1 MVTIL
6 IMFFI
11 TVIQLLRIQNA
22 TFEAMKIVMNYFQD
36 LKLFDNK
43 TISHKL
49 LKEVLILA
57 HYFDLQ
63 ELVCLATSQIS
74 YMVMNP
80 RLRFSV
86 RRHNEDLKKWLDF
99 AIRQQICYTQN
110 CLSRELGLHLL
121 GHIH

>member
-1 MVTIL
+1 
-6 IMFFI
+6 MFFI

-86 RRHNEDLKKWLDF
+86 RRHNEDLSKWLDF
-99 AIRQQICYTQN
+99 AIRQQISYTQN
-110 CLSRELGLHLL
+110 CLSRELGLRLL
-121 GHIH
+121 GHIY

>member
-1 MVTIL
+1 MLQFTY
-6 IMFFI
+6 
-11 TVIQLLRIQNA
+11 LLSMKDA
-22 TFEAMKIVMNYFQD
+22 TFEAMKIVIIFCYGRKPID
-36 LKLFDNK
+36 KKD
-43 TISHKL
+43 ISNEL
-49 LKEVLILA
+49 LEEVLILA

-99 AIRQQICYTQN
+99 AIRQQIYYTQN
-110 CLSRELGLHLL
+110 CLSQELGLRLL

>member
-1 MVTIL
+1 M
-6 IMFFI
+6 
-11 TVIQLLRIQNA
+11 
-22 TFEAMKIVMNYFQD
+22 EIVVNHFYNR
-36 LKLFDNK
+36 KLFEKKD
-43 TISHKL
+43 ISREL
-49 LKEVLILA
+49 LEELLTLA

-63 ELVCLATSQIS
+63 ELVYLATSQIS

-99 AIRQQICYTQN
+99 AIRQQIYYTQN
-110 CLSRELGLHLL
+110 CLSQKLGLHLL

>member
-1 MVTIL
+1 
-6 IMFFI
+6 MFFI

-99 AIRQQICYTQN
+99 AVRQQISYTKN
-110 CLSRELGLHLL
+110 CLSRELGLRLL
-121 GHIH
+121 GHIHL

>member
-1 MVTIL
+1 
-6 IMFFI
+6 MFFI

-22 TFEAMKIVMNYFQD
+22 TFEAMKIVKNYFQD

-86 RRHNEDLKKWLDF
+86 RRHNEDLSKWLDF
-99 AIRQQICYTQN
+99 AIRQQIYYTRN
-110 CLSRELGLHLL
+110 YLSQELSLHTSLNYRL
-121 GHIH
+121 KGPVA

>member
-1 MVTIL
+1 
-6 IMFFI
+6 MFFI
-11 TVIQLLRIQNA
+11 IEVHLIRIQDA
-22 TFEAMKIVMNYFQD
+22 TFEAMRIVMNYFQD
-36 LKLFDNK
+36 LRLFDKEN
-43 TISHKL
+43 ISRQL
-49 LKEVLILA
+49 LEEVFILA

-63 ELVCLATSQIS
+63 ELVYLATSQIS

-99 AIRQQICYTQN
+99 AIRQQIYYTQN
-110 CLSRELGLHLL
+110 CLSQKLGLRLL